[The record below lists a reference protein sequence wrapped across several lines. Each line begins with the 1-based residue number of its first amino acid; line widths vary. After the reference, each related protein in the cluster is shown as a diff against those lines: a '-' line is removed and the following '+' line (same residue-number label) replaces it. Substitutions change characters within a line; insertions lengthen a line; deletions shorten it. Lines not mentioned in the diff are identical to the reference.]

1 MIFTFVTKQFGK
13 VLLLMLMPL
22 VCNAKLMQSNESMD
36 IKMSLFS
43 ENSKIEDVI
52 SAKAFYDFGRLL
64 FPTNKHYYSGDTLGQ
79 LSLVYYS
86 KLSSKVTVEIVNTLY
101 NQSVKGQTV
110 FYDIYSEEE
119 KRADPQK
126 INTGLFFFKGNK
138 HEKFAILNAGG
149 AFAYVGAMQDS
160 FPHALELSKL
170 GYNAFALIYRPDPQ
184 KACEDLSR
192 AINFIFENANEL
204 EVDTNDYSLWGGSA
218 GARMVYWVG
227 SYGTESFSKFKR
239 EKPAAIIMQYTGL
252 SEYTKVTPPTFSCVG
267 DSDYIASWSLM
278 KARAEAM
285 KSSGI
290 DTEFHVYK
298 GLSHGFGIGSN
309 TVAYG
314 WLNQAV
320 AFWQRHMK
328 ERN

>member
-1 MIFTFVTKQFGK
+1 MIFTFVTKQFSK
-13 VLLLMLMPL
+13 ALFLILMPL
-22 VCNAKLMQSNESMD
+22 VCNARLMQSNESID
-36 IKMSLFS
+36 LKMSLFS

-52 SAKAFYDFGRLL
+52 SAKAFYGFGRLL
-64 FPTNKHYYSGDTLGQ
+64 FPTNKYYSGDTLGN
-79 LSLVYYS
+79 LSLTYYS
-86 KLSSKVTVEIVNTLY
+86 KLDPKITVEIVNTLY
-101 NQSVKGQTV
+101 NQSVKGGTV
-110 FYDIYSEEE
+110 FYDIYSDVE
-119 KRADPQK
+119 KKADPQK
-126 INTGLFFFKGNK
+126 RNTGLFFFKGNK
-138 HEKFAILNAGG
+138 NEKFAILNAGG
-149 AFAYVGAMQDS
+149 AFSFVGAMQDS

-170 GYNAFALIYRPDPQ
+170 GYNAFALIYRPAPQ

-192 AINFIFENANEL
+192 AINFIFENAKEL
-204 EVDTNDYSLWGGSA
+204 EVDTRDYSLWGGSA

-227 SYGTESFSKFKR
+227 SYGTDSFSDYKR
-239 EKPAAIIMQYTGL
+239 EKPASIIMQYTGL

-267 DSDYIASWSLM
+267 DSDYVASWSLM

-285 KSSGI
+285 KNSGI

-314 WLNQAV
+314 WFNKAV

>member
-13 VLLLMLMPL
+13 ALLLMLMPL

-52 SAKAFYDFGRLL
+52 SAKTFYDFGRLL

-101 NQSVKGQTV
+101 NQSAKGQTV

-126 INTGLFFFKGNK
+126 RNTGLFFFKGNK
-138 HEKFAILNAGG
+138 NEKFAILNAGG

-192 AINFIFENANEL
+192 AINFIFENAKEL

-218 GARMVYWVG
+218 APEWC
-227 SYGTESFSKFKR
+227 
-239 EKPAAIIMQYTGL
+239 TG
-252 SEYTKVTPPTFSCVG
+252 
-267 DSDYIASWSLM
+267 
-278 KARAEAM
+278 
-285 KSSGI
+285 
-290 DTEFHVYK
+290 
-298 GLSHGFGIGSN
+298 
-309 TVAYG
+309 
-314 WLNQAV
+314 
-320 AFWQRHMK
+320 
-328 ERN
+328 